1 MISMRDY
8 FNLKT
13 PERILII
20 LNLLEM
26 RAVYLKDV
34 IDIVGKDLR
43 HSSSNPDDLEEYLKK
58 IDEEVKNDLKYLEET
73 FCIKLDNNLQLVRDI
88 RRWYCYE
95 DSFWK

>member
-13 PERILII
+13 PERILMI

-26 RAVYLKDV
+26 KPVYLKDV

-43 HSSSNPDDLEEYLKK
+43 CSSSNPDDLEEYLEK
-58 IDEEVKNDLKYLEET
+58 IDRETRNDLKYLEDV
-73 FCIKLDNNLQLVRDI
+73 FNIKLNTNLQLVRD
-88 RRWYCYE
+88 
-95 DSFWK
+95 KL

>member
-13 PERILII
+13 PERILMI

-26 RAVYLKDV
+26 KSVYLKDV

-43 HSSSNPDDLEEYLKK
+43 CSNSNPDDLEEYLKK
-58 IDEEVKNDLKYLEET
+58 IDEEIRNDLKYLEEV
-73 FCIKLDNNLQLVRDI
+73 FNIKLDSNSQLVRDI
-88 RRWYCYE
+88 RR
-95 DSFWK
+95 

>member
-13 PERILII
+13 PERILMI

-26 RAVYLKDV
+26 KSVYLKDV

-43 HSSSNPDDLEEYLKK
+43 CNSSNQDDLEEYLEK
-58 IDEEVKNDLKYLEET
+58 IDREVRSDLKYLEEV
-73 FCIKLDNNLQLVRDI
+73 FNIRLDSNSQLVRTNL
-88 RRWYCYE
+88 
-95 DSFWK
+95 

>member
-13 PERILII
+13 PERILMI

-26 RAVYLKDV
+26 KSVYLKDV

-43 HSSSNPDDLEEYLKK
+43 CNSSSQDDLEEYLEK
-58 IDEEVKNDLKYLEET
+58 IDRETRNDLKYLEDV
-73 FCIKLDNNLQLVRDI
+73 FNIKLDSNSQLVRI
-88 RRWYCYE
+88 
-95 DSFWK
+95 K